1 MEAEATHRDEAPS
14 RLLERMRMRLLD
26 LSARNPLL
34 NYTHP
39 RGSSLRIVD
48 EIPTVVLDALIANR
62 TYRFA
67 ALKGADDVSASVAE
81 PEARAFVRSARNGR
95 SGATAAVGSTR
106 THPRPFNQTSA
117 QACASERRTTQ

>member
-1 MEAEATHRDEAPS
+1 MEVEAPHRDEAPS

-48 EIPTVVLDALIANR
+48 ENLDECTLCE
-62 TYRFA
+62 
-67 ALKGADDVSASVAE
+67 LCLQ
-81 PEARAFVRSARNGR
+81 AFPGKVK
-95 SGATAAVGSTR
+95 VKKLYD
-106 THPRPFNQTSA
+106 
-117 QACASERRTTQ
+117 

>member
-1 MEAEATHRDEAPS
+1 MSHAWSGVIKWRAGWVGRLSKTNSAGRRARAARSARACRSTSYRSMEAEAPPRDEAPS

-48 EIPTVVLDALIANR
+48 EVPTLVLDALIANR
-62 TYRFA
+62 SYRF
-67 ALKGADDVSASVAE
+67 
-81 PEARAFVRSARNGR
+81 
-95 SGATAAVGSTR
+95 T
-106 THPRPFNQTSA
+106 
-117 QACASERRTTQ
+117 